1 MMNEELAEKFANTT
15 GYDLEKLVERW
26 RGAPE
31 KVAEDLFQAQNPDT
45 GEMQSIDVF
54 PYQAQFLHAYF
65 YSDATILN
73 TYKGRRIGI
82 SWIACIAIIIDGLR
96 HPNMEFPILAT
107 KKEQA
112 QDRIED
118 IETLLK
124 SSPLPFDELVDTNN
138 KGEIILYNG
147 STYKAYTANPDNAR
161 GITARTVFIDEM
173 AFVEDQKKVIEAFMP
188 TISLGSKGK
197 LLQVSTPKVSNDLFM
212 ETNRR
217 GREGAD
223 DVIAIKQP
231 TFKNAEEIDI
241 EVPLTDQ
248 PAEVVRPDMNA
259 AAFESQRLSDPQ
271 GFAQEYLCRPISDE
285 YRFFSGDSVDRAQ
298 ERGAEDDYAYG
309 AYAGA
314 AKGGLMVA
322 GIDLGASGDDTV
334 ISVFEHTGKRRY
346 LRYHEVV
353 TKQTL
358 QLSGIRDPD
367 RGNPNHLITRFKDLQ
382 DQLGID
388 HMVIDATGMG
398 KFFDSNITNVLG
410 RGVHKFDFNQQE
422 DWFDMAGDLNAALR
436 EDMVTLVPDDDMAD
450 QLKSMVKT
458 QDEDW
463 KKPKLTGKDH
473 SKSGKD
479 DIAVSLILGA
489 YPVMLNSQRSQ
500 RMHAAEDDDYTP
512 AEGER
517 RPGPDGR
524 VRSPS
529 GTAVLQQSDRTAN
542 RNHSGGKKRS
552 GSAYSSRN
560 VSRQSDGNRSYNRRH
575 GRRRSSY

>member
-1 MMNEELAEKFANTT
+1 MIDEEMAEKFSEVT
-15 GYDLEKLVERW
+15 GHSLHELVERW
-26 RGAPE
+26 RGSPE

-45 GEMQSIDVF
+45 GEMESISVF

-73 TYKGRRIGI
+73 TYKGRRIGM
-82 SWIACIAIIIDGLR
+82 SYVACIAVIIDGLR

-124 SSPLPFDELVDTNN
+124 SSPLPFDELVETNN

-197 LLQVSTPKVSNDLFM
+197 LLQISTPKVSNDLFM

-217 GREGAD
+217 GREGAE
-223 DVIAIKQP
+223 DVVAIKQP
-231 TFKNAEEIDI
+231 TFRNAEEIDI
-241 EVPLTDQ
+241 EISLTDQ

-285 YRFFSGDSVDRAQ
+285 YRFFSSDSVDRAQ
-298 ERGAEDDYAYG
+298 KRGSADDYTYG

-314 AKGGLMVA
+314 EKGGLIVA

-334 ISVFEHTGKRRY
+334 FSVFEHTGKRRY
-346 LRYHEVV
+346 LRYHEVI

-367 RGNPNHLITRFKDLQ
+367 RGNPNHLIKRFKDLK
-382 DQLGID
+382 DQLGVD

-463 KKPKLTGKDH
+463 KKPKLTGKNH
-473 SKSGKD
+473 SKDGKD

-500 RMHAAEDDDYTP
+500 RMHAAEEDEWTS
-512 AEGER
+512 AEGGAVQDYGSR
-517 RPGPDGR
+517 TS
-524 VRSPS
+524 SPS
-529 GTAVLQQSDRTAN
+529 GTAVHQRSERTAN
-542 RNHSGGKKRS
+542 RNFSGGNVRS
-552 GSAYSSRN
+552 GSAYGSRS
-560 VSRQSDGNRSYNRRH
+560 VGRSSDGQRSYKKRHRR
-575 GRRRSSY
+575 

>member
-1 MMNEELAEKFANTT
+1 MDNQLAEKFANNTE
-15 GYDLEKLVERW
+15 YSFSELVERW
-26 RGAPE
+26 SGAPE

-45 GEMQSIDVF
+45 GKMESIDVF
-54 PYQAQFLHAYF
+54 SYQAQFLHAYF
-65 YSDATILN
+65 FSDATILN
-73 TYKGRRIGI
+73 TYKGRRIGM
-82 SWIACIAIIIDGLR
+82 SYIACIAIIIDGLR

-112 QDRIED
+112 QDRIDD
-118 IETLLK
+118 IETLLR

-147 STYKAYTANPDNAR
+147 STFKAYTANPDNAR

-173 AFVEDQKKVIEAFMP
+173 AFVEDQEKVIEAFMP

-197 LLQVSTPKVSNDLFM
+197 LLQISTPKVSNDLFV
-212 ETNRR
+212 ETNKR
-217 GREGAD
+217 GRDGAD
-223 DVIAIKQP
+223 DVVSIKQP
-231 TFKNAEEIDI
+231 TFSNAEEIDI
-241 EVPLTDQ
+241 EIPLTEQ
-248 PAEVVRPDMNA
+248 PAKVVRPDMNA

-285 YRFFSGDSVDRAQ
+285 YRFFAEDSIDRAQ
-298 ERGAEDDYAYG
+298 ERGSAESYEYG
-309 AYAGA
+309 AYVGA
-314 AKGGLMVA
+314 ERGGLMVA
-322 GIDLGASGDDTV
+322 GIDLGVSGDDTV

-346 LRYHEVV
+346 LRYHEVI
-353 TKQTL
+353 TNQTL
-358 QLSGIRDPD
+358 QLSGIRNPD
-367 RGNPNHLITRFKDLQ
+367 RGNPNHLIKRFKDLKSQ
-382 DQLGID
+382 IGID

-436 EDMVTLVPDDDMAD
+436 EDMVTLIPDDDMAD

-463 KKPKLTGKDH
+463 KKPKLTGKNH
-473 SKSGKD
+473 SKDGKD

-500 RMHAAEDDDYTP
+500 RMHASEDDEYAP
-512 AEGER
+512 AEGEP

-524 VRSPS
+524 VRSSS
-529 GTAVLQQSDRTAN
+529 GTAVLQNSDRTNN
-542 RNHSGGKKRS
+542 RNFSGSSKRS
-552 GSAYSSRN
+552 GSAYSSRGIGEPK
-560 VSRQSDGNRSYNRRH
+560 SDGRSYNRRH
-575 GRRRSSY
+575 SR

>member
-1 MMNEELAEKFANTT
+1 MDSKLAEKFANNTE
-15 GYDLEKLVERW
+15 YSFSELVERW
-26 RGAPE
+26 NGAPE

-45 GEMQSIDVF
+45 GKMESIDVF
-54 PYQAQFLHAYF
+54 SYQAQFLHAYF
-65 YSDATILN
+65 FSDATILN
-73 TYKGRRIGI
+73 TYKGRRIGM
-82 SWIACIAIIIDGLR
+82 SYIACIAIIIDGLR

-112 QDRIED
+112 QDRISD

-147 STYKAYTANPDNAR
+147 STFKAYTANPDNAR

-173 AFVEDQKKVIEAFMP
+173 AFVEDQEKVIEAFMP

-197 LLQVSTPKVSNDLFM
+197 LLQISTPKVSNDLFV
-212 ETNRR
+212 ETNKR
-217 GREGAD
+217 GRDGAD
-223 DVIAIKQP
+223 DVVSIKQP
-231 TFKNAEEIDI
+231 TFSNAEEIDI
-241 EVPLTDQ
+241 EVPLTEQ
-248 PAEVVRPDMNA
+248 PAKVVRPDMNA

-285 YRFFSGDSVDRAQ
+285 YRFF
-298 ERGAEDDYAYG
+298 AEDSIDRSQKRGSAESYEYG
-309 AYAGA
+309 AYVGA
-314 AKGGLMVA
+314 ERGGLMVA

-346 LRYHEVV
+346 LRYHEVI
-353 TKQTL
+353 TNQTL

-367 RGNPNHLITRFKDLQ
+367 RGNPNHLIKRFKDLKSQ
-382 DQLGID
+382 IGID

-463 KKPKLTGKDH
+463 KKPKLTGKNH
-473 SKSGKD
+473 SKDGKD

-500 RMHAAEDDDYTP
+500 RMHASEDDEYAP
-512 AEGER
+512 AEGEP
-517 RPGPDGR
+517 RPDPDGR
-524 VRSPS
+524 VRSSS
-529 GTAVLQQSDRTAN
+529 GTAVLQNSDRNNN
-542 RNHSGGKKRS
+542 RNFSGGSKRS
-552 GSAYSSRN
+552 GSAYSSRGIGEPK
-560 VSRQSDGNRSYNRRH
+560 SDGRSYNRRH
-575 GRRRSSY
+575 SR

>member
-1 MMNEELAEKFANTT
+1 MDNQLAEKFANNTE
-15 GYDLEKLVERW
+15 YSFSELVERW
-26 RGAPE
+26 NGAPE

-45 GEMQSIDVF
+45 GKMESIDVF
-54 PYQAQFLHAYF
+54 SYQAQFLHAYF
-65 YSDATILN
+65 FSDATILN
-73 TYKGRRIGI
+73 TYKGRRIGM
-82 SWIACIAIIIDGLR
+82 SYIACIAIIIDGLR

-112 QDRIED
+112 QDRISD

-147 STYKAYTANPDNAR
+147 STFKAYTANPDNAR

-173 AFVEDQKKVIEAFMP
+173 AFVEDQEKVIEAFMP

-197 LLQVSTPKVSNDLFM
+197 LLQISTPKVSNDLFV
-212 ETNRR
+212 ETNKR
-217 GREGAD
+217 GRDGAD
-223 DVIAIKQP
+223 DVVSIKQP
-231 TFKNAEEIDI
+231 TFSNAEEIDI
-241 EVPLTDQ
+241 EVPLTEQ
-248 PAEVVRPDMNA
+248 PAKVVRPDMNA

-285 YRFFSGDSVDRAQ
+285 YRFF
-298 ERGAEDDYAYG
+298 AEDSIDRSQKRGSAESYEYG
-309 AYAGA
+309 AYVGA
-314 AKGGLMVA
+314 ERGGLMVA

-346 LRYHEVV
+346 LRYHEVI
-353 TKQTL
+353 TNQTL

-367 RGNPNHLITRFKDLQ
+367 RGNPNHLIKRFKDLKSQ
-382 DQLGID
+382 IGID

-463 KKPKLTGKDH
+463 KKPKLTGKNH
-473 SKSGKD
+473 SKNGKD

-500 RMHAAEDDDYTP
+500 RMHASEDDEYAP
-512 AEGER
+512 AEGEP
-517 RPGPDGR
+517 RPDPDGR
-524 VRSPS
+524 VRSSS
-529 GTAVLQQSDRTAN
+529 GTAVLQNSDRNNN
-542 RNHSGGKKRS
+542 RNFSGGSKRS
-552 GSAYSSRN
+552 GSAYSSRGIGEPK
-560 VSRQSDGNRSYNRRH
+560 SDGRSYNRRH
-575 GRRRSSY
+575 SR

>member
-1 MMNEELAEKFANTT
+1 MINEELAKKFANTT
-15 GYDLEKLVERW
+15 GHSLTELVERW
-26 RGAPE
+26 QGSPE
-31 KVAEDLFQAQNPDT
+31 QVAEDLFQAQNPDT
-45 GEMQSIDVF
+45 GEMESMTVF

-65 YSDATILN
+65 YGDSTILN
-73 TYKGRRIGI
+73 TYKGRRIGM
-82 SWIACIAIIIDGLR
+82 SYIACIAIILDGLR
-96 HPNMEFPILAT
+96 HQNMEFPILAT
-107 KKEQA
+107 KKDQA

-118 IETLLK
+118 IETILK
-124 SSPLPFDELVDTNN
+124 SSPLPFDDLVEKNN
-138 KGEIILYNG
+138 NGEIVLYNG

-173 AFVEDQKKVIEAFMP
+173 AFVENQEKVIEAFMP

-197 LLQVSTPKVSNDLFM
+197 LLQISTPKVSNDLFM

-223 DVIAIKQP
+223 DVISIKQP
-231 TFKNAEEIDI
+231 TFKRAENIKID
-241 EVPLTDQ
+241 VPLTEQD
-248 PAEVVRPDMNA
+248 AEVVRPDMNA

-285 YRFFSGDSVDRAQ
+285 YRFFDEDSVDRAQ
-298 ERGAEDDYAYG
+298 ERGARDNYLYG

-314 AKGGLMVA
+314 DKGGLLVA

-358 QLSGIRDPD
+358 QLSGIREPD
-367 RGNPNHLITRFKDLQ
+367 RGNPNHLIQRFKDLKSQ
-382 DQLGID
+382 IGID

-398 KFFDSNITNVLG
+398 KFFDSNITDVLG
-410 RGVHKFDFNQQE
+410 RGVHKFDFNNQE
-422 DWFDMAGDLNAALR
+422 AWFDMAGDLNAALR
-436 EDMVTLVPDDDMAD
+436 EDMVTLVPDDDMRD
-450 QLKSMVKT
+450 QMVSMVKT

-463 KKPKLTGKDH
+463 KKPKLTGKNH
-473 SKSGKD
+473 SKNGKD

-500 RMHAAEDDDYTP
+500 RMHAAEDTDYSP
-512 AEGER
+512 AEGET
-517 RPGPDGR
+517 GR
-524 VRSPS
+524 DIHSPS
-529 GTAVLQQSDRTAN
+529 GTAVHKKSDRTAN
-542 RNHSGGKKRS
+542 RNHSGGKQRS
-552 GSAYSSRN
+552 GSAYSSGN
-560 VSRQSDGNRSYNRRH
+560 VTRQSGGNRSYNRRH
-575 GRRRSSY
+575 ARRRSR